1 MNRAIGATETMTEY
15 LDGSPISVWT
25 DGLYY
30 QWGRKDPLK
39 LDSSNSV
46 AKSESGGSYENSI
59 LNPETFYKGWTGANQ
74 DAGWVTDNDSKS
86 VNDPCP
92 PGYRVPNNSIWK
104 DKYEPGTLEK
114 AANAIG
120 VFSYNLENTQDLT
133 KAINY
138 SYSSYIQSD
147 GSLKKDEKEFVP
159 FETGYSF
166 TSLGQEGTIPVK
178 LSILGTYDF
187 PRLAEDK
194 FTMNNMKIQV
204 TRKEGRLWGLNSSS
218 SSYLYYYG
226 KVLGLDELTDEAA
239 LEKILQIGEYTHE
252 RRVVTSYS
260 LSGLKLSDLRALLSS
275 LRNGSLSEEFL
286 ESIAVWGAY
295 NTVAPNMSNNDKSA
309 LLAKLLLSANDDI
322 NTYDH
327 TKVTTNINP
336 AEASQIRCIKE

>member
-1 MNRAIGATETMTEY
+1 M
-15 LDGSPISVWT
+15 
-25 DGLYY
+25 
-30 QWGRKDPLK
+30 
-39 LDSSNSV
+39 
-46 AKSESGGSYENSI
+46 
-59 LNPETFYKGWTGANQ
+59 
-74 DAGWVTDNDSKS
+74 
-86 VNDPCP
+86 
-92 PGYRVPNNSIWK
+92 
-104 DKYEPGTLEK
+104 
-114 AANAIG
+114 
-120 VFSYNLENTQDLT
+120 
-133 KAINY
+133 
-138 SYSSYIQSD
+138 
-147 GSLKKDEKEFVP
+147 KKDEKEFVP